1 MACLLPAALS
11 WPLYERGCRCF
22 YTPTSTDHS
31 PALPPCSLQLS
42 AGRFMSAAVTAAGE
56 VWTFG
61 GGFNGELGT
70 GASWSPGARRVEG
83 ILAQVG
89 IRSQVVIL
97 AVVRLLSACSSR
109 GLLLIYFQFN
119 KLAPLQRC

>member
-1 MACLLPAALS
+1 
-11 WPLYERGCRCF
+11 
-22 YTPTSTDHS
+22 
-31 PALPPCSLQLS
+31 
-42 AGRFMSAAVTAAGE
+42 MSAAVTAAGE

-89 IRSQVVIL
+89 IYHVPAGGFAGQALQMDAFVGSAVRCSASCREACTSSTALPHLPSQAALLCMCNALWAITSRSHCC
-97 AVVRLLSACSSR
+97 SAP
-109 GLLLIYFQFN
+109 
-119 KLAPLQRC
+119 APSPHFPRS